1 MDDAPRA
8 FAAFSAGNEILL
20 RTNAHLLGA
29 DEHLYHPASVRRL
42 IDPARRTN
50 VNSVDENSPAP
61 VFLVGFPRSGTT
73 LLDQILSSHSLV
85 QCVEEQPYFAQ
96 ALADTLGATTHL
108 ERALSFD
115 ASGVERVRD
124 RYLSLIGGPGTS
136 GQIVVDKLPLN
147 IVALPLITHIF
158 PRAKIIFAL
167 RDPRDSVLSCFQQ
180 QFGMN
185 AAMVQFLAIDTPASY
200 YDLVMTLFE
209 TCRAEGVNA
218 HQVRY
223 EDVVADLEGEA
234 RKLAQ
239 FLGVPFE
246 ARMLDYQSTA
256 RARDIRTPSVRQVVQ
271 PLYTR
276 SIGRWRRYAEQLAP
290 ALPVLN
296 AWAARFGYE
305 V

>member
-1 MDDAPRA
+1 
-8 FAAFSAGNEILL
+8 
-20 RTNAHLLGA
+20 
-29 DEHLYHPASVRRL
+29 
-42 IDPARRTN
+42 
-50 VNSVDENSPAP
+50 
-61 VFLVGFPRSGTT
+61 
-73 LLDQILSSHSLV
+73 
-85 QCVEEQPYFAQ
+85 
-96 ALADTLGATTHL
+96 LADTLGATTHL

-185 AAMVQFLAIDTPASY
+185 AAMVQFLAIDTAASY